1 MQRVVFNLL
10 LFQKSCKI
18 KQEGFANLTTD
29 SDYNYLAKHVNAN
42 RFPFSAVTYCCEG
55 IFSTSPKFVISSRK
69 CFRRGT
75 FPARTTI
82 FRPFCRP
89 RQTPSLPLL
98 SATSA
103 EKLPAFF

>member
-42 RFPFSAVTYCCEG
+42 RFA
-55 IFSTSPKFVISSRK
+55 
-69 CFRRGT
+69 
-75 FPARTTI
+75 
-82 FRPFCRP
+82 
-89 RQTPSLPLL
+89 
-98 SATSA
+98 
-103 EKLPAFF
+103 